1 MMCFAVEHQSHK
13 CSEIKNVQDDFQK
26 QMAVDVDSIAARVD
40 KFREMAESLEKEKSE
55 FVEQVEK
62 TGVEIIEKAEQLKRM
77 IDDHR
82 EKLMNELSLMK
93 QKKMKEIE
101 SLREEIERQLL
112 SMESYKKYVDEVR
125 QKGTACDIA
134 RAAGG
139 LHDRAEVLL
148 KFDAIERA
156 LDDLGHTDVMFASS
170 DFVVDDVGKTLGQLK
185 LKSTG
190 NSNYLHCA
198 LALQVNVGCDTVT
211 GLLFVPRCLSVQCFC
226 YATLDEA
233 IMRQSIQITTFGL
246 LFQNIRVQIWHLG

>member
-1 MMCFAVEHQSHK
+1 MTLQEQRMVY
-13 CSEIKNVQDDFQK
+13 
-26 QMAVDVDSIAARVD
+26 MT
-40 KFREMAESLEKEKSE
+40 AEE
-55 FVEQVEK
+55 
-62 TGVEIIEKAEQLKRM
+62 
-77 IDDHR
+77 
-82 EKLMNELSLMK
+82 
-93 QKKMKEIE
+93 
-101 SLREEIERQLL
+101 
-112 SMESYKKYVDEVR
+112 
-125 QKGTACDIA
+125 
-134 RAAGG
+134 
-139 LHDRAEVLL
+139 LL

-233 IMRQSIQITTFGL
+233 IMRQSTQITTFGL
-246 LFQNIRVQIWHLG
+246 LFQKI